1 MTFKLTEKD
10 IAAIEGVID
19 TYVDGLSRDKIIV
32 NGMDKIIVNGMPV
45 HAAVVRGFISILRRL
60 GIPIAPAGRTSALY
74 VRQLEARVRELE
86 SREAAR

>member
-10 IAAIEGVID
+10 IAAIDGVID
-19 TYVDGLSRDKIIV
+19 TYVDGPSR
-32 NGMDKIIVNGMPV
+32 DKIIVNGMPV